1 MRAVVRVLSPV
12 FLLGALAAFGGQ
24 RHPSSAESSVAASGD
39 DARDDEADDDDED
52 ANRDDDVDAADERDD
67 SVTGA
72 IETVTRGDG
81 APRVTARN
89 AKARSGCPTNMARVG
104 ESCVDRYEAP
114 NRRRGKPLVMQTSAE
129 AETWCESRKKRLCDE
144 DEWIAACEG
153 SQRRQ
158 YPYGASHEDGRCND
172 DKVWR
177 QVDEATL
184 AKWPAPEAKE
194 HNLTLYQASRSG
206 SKKGCKSENGVYD
219 LTGNVEEWVVRT
231 RGHTNDF
238 HHILV
243 GCYWAGCYGGGKP
256 TCKSSNSAHGPGF
269 RFYETGFRCC
279 KDAAKR
285 RGT

>member
-1 MRAVVRVLSPV
+1 MRPVVRVVAPL
-12 FLLGALAAFGGQ
+12 FLLSALAAFGG
-24 RHPSSAESSVAASGD
+24 RREPTDAERMAFEPDTSRDDAEDDDDVSDPGD
-39 DARDDEADDDDED
+39 DSDDSEDSEDTAPRRDDEAVSRSE
-52 ANRDDDVDAADERDD
+52 
-67 SVTGA
+67 
-72 IETVTRGDG
+72 G
-81 APRVTARN
+81 APRVSPHN

-104 ESCVDRYEAP
+104 DSCVDRYEAP

-158 YPYGASHEDGRCND
+158 YPYGTSHEDGRCND

-177 QVDEATL
+177 QVDEPTL
-184 AKWPAPEAKE
+184 AKWPAAEAKE
-194 HNLTLYQASRSG
+194 HTLALYQASPSG

>member
-1 MRAVVRVLSPV
+1 MSLIARVSSPL
-12 FLLGALAAFGGQ
+12 FLLGALVAFGGE
-24 RHPSSAESSVAASGD
+24 RAPLPSAGESDAVADSDGAEDDADDGDEDDEDDGD
-39 DARDDEADDDDED
+39 DARDEED
-52 ANRDDDVDAADERDD
+52 IA
-67 SVTGA
+67 
-72 IETVTRGDG
+72 RGDG
-81 APRVTARN
+81 APRVIARN
-89 AKARSGCPTNMARVG
+89 TRARSGCPVNTARVG

-129 AETWCESRKKRLCDE
+129 AETWCAARKKRLCDE
-144 DEWIAACEG
+144 DEWISACEG
-153 SQRRQ
+153 AQHNQ
-158 YPYGASHEDGRCND
+158 YPYGTSHEDGRCND

-177 QVDEATL
+177 QVDEPVL
-184 AKWPAPEAKE
+184 AKWPAQEAKE
-194 HNLTLYQASRSG
+194 HTLALYQAAPSG

-231 RGHTNDF
+231 RGHANDF

-279 KDAAKR
+279 KDAKGGS
-285 RGT
+285 RGSPAPEK